1 MEETRK
7 LRMRQRAEKW
17 REQVDHLL
25 PEYCYRFVRNV
36 PTHESSLASFT
47 PYIPC
52 LDDLCLKVHW
62 TMVNIAIAVV
72 PESSCE
78 ESVTREFLALF
89 VISLGQAE
97 RAERWRREPQKVLED

>member
-17 REQVDHLL
+17 REQVNHLVPGYSL
-25 PEYCYRFVRNV
+25 KFVRNV
-36 PTHESSLASFT
+36 PKHESSLVSFT
-47 PYIPC
+47 PFFPC
-52 LDDLCLKVHW
+52 LDDFCLKVPW

-72 PESSCE
+72 PELSCK
-78 ESVTREFLALF
+78 EFFALF
-89 VISLGQAE
+89 FISLGQAE